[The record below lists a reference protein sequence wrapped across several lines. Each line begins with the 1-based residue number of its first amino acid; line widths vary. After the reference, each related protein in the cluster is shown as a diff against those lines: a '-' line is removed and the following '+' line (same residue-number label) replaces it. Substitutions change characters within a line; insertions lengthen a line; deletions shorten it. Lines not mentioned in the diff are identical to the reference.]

1 MLTNLSAKLKAKI
14 NEAIRGEGTAC
25 YKVRCIFSNPNTGYK
40 FSPQWVSSIL
50 LVQDFLE
57 KYMDTMEI
65 TISVNMDSLRE
76 LLKNAQDLKCTVILT
91 PVEPATTR
99 VSYDQDEIVWDM
111 MVYMDDQPDLDKIFT
126 FADDAD
132 DQKALEEVVRNGIVQ
147 QNVMNVVAGVSVE
160 NATNVKDPAVPAL
173 VAPFRT
179 KIGANGGLADLNS
192 AAASMNDTTVASL
205 WVANGD
211 IAMNNVMDTVF
222 EGCKSVFA
230 GADDEGEFGTGSYI
244 VTLDYKYEVSV
255 SVVNV
260 PVKYDTT
267 KTGSVNFVAVTVTRT
282 AEVA

>member
-1 MLTNLSAKLKAKI
+1 MKLKKI
-14 NEAIRGEGTAC
+14 ASLMLAGIMAVSMLAACGEGKKDDSSSSSSGSTTA
-25 YKVRCIFSNPNTGYK
+25 SGYSAMLGQK
-40 FSPQWVSSIL
+40 AA
-50 LVQDFLE
+50 
-57 KYMDTMEI
+57 DT
-65 TISVNMDSLRE
+65 
-76 LLKNAQDLKCTVILT
+76 LKKN
-91 PVEPATTR
+91 
-99 VSYDQDEIVWDM
+99 
-111 MVYMDDQPDLDKIFT
+111 DLDKIFT

-179 KIGANGGLADLNS
+179 KIGANGGLANLNS

-267 KTGSVNFVAVTVTRT
+267 KTGSVNFIAVTVTRT